1 MKQDSTLST
10 LRYRI
15 ASSLGL
21 WGTYLVVAGFSV
33 LVGYPVLW
41 MFLASFKTKTE
52 MYINIWGLPASLYT
66 ANYEYA
72 WRVSKMGNY
81 IGNSLIVSI
90 VTVIVILVFAS
101 VAAYAF
107 SRFTF
112 PAKNVIFFTFVFSM
126 LVPSQVTIIPL
137 YAIITQLKL
146 TNTYFALILPYAA
159 GGLPLSIF
167 LLRAFFDGAPR
178 EVEDAA
184 HIDGCSNLQTFLRV
198 VLPVS
203 TPGLATV
210 TILQFMNAWNEFFL
224 ALIFIRQAEL
234 RTIPLGLQ
242 AFFFEFQ
249 VEWQYLFAA
258 LSMATIP
265 VILVYVLMQRQFIA
279 GLTAGATKG

>member
-1 MKQDSTLST
+1 MEATLPRRARR
-10 LRYRI
+10 LAPREAI
-15 ASSLGL
+15 GQALI
-21 WGTYLVVAGFSV
+21 YLIIGAFTVV
-33 LVGYPVLW
+33 VGYPVLW
-41 MFLASFKTKTE
+41 MILASFKTKTE
-52 MYINIWGLPASLYT
+52 LYINIWGLPQSLYL

-81 IGNSLIVSI
+81 ILNSVIVSLA
-90 VTVIVILVFAS
+90 TVAIILAVAS
-101 VAAYAF
+101 IAAYAF
-107 SRFTF
+107 AKFRFRG
-112 PAKNVIFFTFVFSM
+112 KNVLLYLFIFSM

-137 YAIITQLKL
+137 YAVITQLKL
-146 TNTYFALILPYAA
+146 TNTYFALILPYSA

-167 LLRAFFDGAPR
+167 LLRAFFQSMPG

-184 HIDGCSNLQTFLRV
+184 RIDGCSNFQTFLRV

-224 ALIFIRQAEL
+224 ALIFIRRPEL

-258 LSMATIP
+258 LSMATVP
-265 VILVYVLMQRQFIA
+265 VIVVYVLMQRQFIA
-279 GLTAGATKG
+279 GLTSGAVKG